1 MVEQNEYAIETEDL
15 VKIYKTGKVKAVDG
29 LNLKIKKGEIY
40 ALIGA
45 NGSGKTTSLNMI
57 SGALFPTSGSIKVLG
72 FNIPDERRLISNHIG
87 LAPQDYSIYHDLS
100 LEENVRFFSQLF
112 GMSKTEFYPR
122 FDELLKILDEINS
135 KFY

>member
-1 MVEQNEYAIETEDL
+1 MAVESEYAIETQNL

-57 SGALFPTSGSIKVLG
+57 VGAMFPTEGEIKVLG
-72 FNIPDERRLISNHIG
+72 
-87 LAPQDYSIYHDLS
+87 
-100 LEENVRFFSQLF
+100 
-112 GMSKTEFYPR
+112 
-122 FDELLKILDEINS
+122 
-135 KFY
+135 